1 MDYFGVIGNPISHS
15 LSPRIHELF
24 AEQTSQELAYEALL
38 ADLDAFE
45 FTVEAF
51 RKTGGKGLNVTLPFK
66 GQAWEYA
73 TDRAARAD
81 RVKAVNVLRFDAGGQ
96 VHGDSTDGLGLLRDL
111 AGNGLEPKGRRVL
124 LLGAGGAARSV
135 LGDLMDA
142 APASITIA
150 NRSLAR
156 ARDLAALFP
165 EGGQRLAARGFDEL
179 AGQSYELIINATS
192 AGLAGEQLP
201 LPEGLLAV
209 GGGCY
214 DLAYGAGATPFLD
227 WARRNGAA
235 KSCDGLGMLVEQAA
249 ESFYLWR
256 GVRPRAAPVI
266 NALREEQ
273 AR

>member
-1 MDYFGVIGNPISHS
+1 MSCS
-15 LSPRIHELF
+15 QSRLPRNWL
-24 AEQTSQELAYEALL
+24 TRPLL

-73 TDRAARAD
+73 TDRAERAD

-142 APASITIA
+142 APALHHHCEPFPNA
-150 NRSLAR
+150 GPGLGR
-156 ARDLAALFP
+156 AV
-165 EGGQRLAARGFDEL
+165 
-179 AGQSYELIINATS
+179 S
-192 AGLAGEQLP
+192 
-201 LPEGLLAV
+201 
-209 GGGCY
+209 GGGR
-214 DLAYGAGATPFLD
+214 GACCPGF
-227 WARRNGAA
+227 R
-235 KSCDGLGMLVEQAA
+235 
-249 ESFYLWR
+249 
-256 GVRPRAAPVI
+256 
-266 NALREEQ
+266 
-273 AR
+273 